1 MKELNPLLHSRL
13 RLAIMSLLMSVEKA
27 DFAYLKEKTSA
38 TAGNLSIQINKLKD
52 ADYLTV
58 KKSFKDNYPLT
69 TCTITK
75 KGRKAFEEYYLNLK
89 SYFDKDL

>member
-13 RLAIMSLLMSVEKA
+13 RLAIMSILINVEHA
-27 DFAYLKEKTSA
+27 DFAFLKEKTSA
-38 TAGNLSIQINKLKD
+38 TSGNLSIQINKLKD
-52 ADYLTV
+52 ADYIKV
-58 KKSFKDNYPLT
+58 KKTFKDNYPLT

-75 KGRKAFEEYYLNLK
+75 KGRKAFEEYYQNLK